1 MSENKI
7 IYEEIYSDE
16 INNLDN
22 LKEQKRISPAKRF
35 KRDIIEKALKG
46 LPYNS
51 KVVEIGCG
59 LGDIIGFLKY
69 QYRFGYDVSDNA
81 LMKAEQMF
89 PEVSFFRTDANET
102 LPDILERYDAVILP
116 DIIEHL
122 ENDETILN
130 ESYRILKKGGRLVL
144 ITGYNGQEQD
154 TPRNDAKYAFGL
166 GGDLRDYGW
175 NLIDRIEKK
184 GFKILKVIYLDGHP
198 AFWDLKEK
206 ILQGQKNNI
215 MTGNY
220 MPKNSWFKKF
230 VCWCMFIA
238 YKMNHKV
245 YGNKRN
251 VSGDIVIV
259 GEKS

>member
-1 MSENKI
+1 MKEF
-7 IYEEIYSDE
+7 YEELYNEEVNIK
-16 INNLDN
+16 N
-22 LKEQKRISPAKRF
+22 LKEQKRISPAKHF
-35 KRDIIEKALKG
+35 KRDIIEKALKD

-51 KVVEIGCG
+51 KVIEIGAG
-59 LGDIIGFLKY
+59 LGDIIGFLKF
-69 QYRFGYDVSDNA
+69 QSRKGTDVSENVVI
-81 LMKAEQMF
+81 KSKQMF
-89 PEVSFFRTDANET
+89 PEVLFNIADANQPLDEIT
-102 LPDILERYDAVILP
+102 EFYDAVLLP

-130 ESYRILKKGGRLVL
+130 ESYRILKHGGKLVL

-175 NLIDRIEKK
+175 NLIDRVEKK
-184 GFKILKVIYLDGHP
+184 GFKITKVIYLDGHP

-206 ILQGQKNNI
+206 VLKDQKNNI

-230 VCWCMFIA
+230 VCFCMFWA
-238 YKMNHKV
+238 YKINHKV

-259 GEKS
+259 GEKI